1 MSSENKRTFPCLTSA
16 NWGQWADNM
25 EAYLNTK
32 ELCEYVDG
40 TMPKPVPGD
49 PSNPTAEELDKLANW
64 KRKAGKASGEIWLA
78 IEDDQKVHV
87 KDVKGDPT
95 AMWVKLESVHVQ
107 KRPGARFNAYDSL
120 FSIRKNDDET
130 LPALMARADKALQ
143 DIKSLR
149 SSNFTLN
156 QLDNELECMA
166 LIRALPAEYNT
177 FVSSLLL
184 LDSLDL
190 DKLKSAFQ
198 NEESQRLAR
207 NVTAS
212 SPSLAMSSTNSSSTA
227 RPTCFFCGGLHF
239 ERDCNEK
246 RKASEAAKKQLQER
260 KSRFKRKEQAK
271 DAKDADTATSES
283 AQGKTAQI
291 EFAGH
296 ASALSSSTR
305 SQWLKSR
312 ACADW
317 NTDTGA
323 SSHMTPHKHWF
334 RSYSPHV
341 VAIKLADHSTI
352 YSAGIGS
359 VEFQPVIDGIPERP
373 VVFHDVLHV
382 PDLASNLLSLLHLA
396 CVKGYVINIESD
408 CLRFYHSNQLHFTAS
423 VTPNN
428 VGYLDGQV
436 IVPKQAESARFAST
450 CPLDLTLWHRRCSH
464 INFED
469 LKHMHSHNL
478 VSGMVIRSTSP
489 PDPICEP
496 CILGKQR
503 RHNIPKTATRRTSL
517 LSLVHSDLKG
527 PLPVQTLEGYRY
539 WQTFVDDK
547 SRYLV
552 VAFLKRKSEALVA
565 FKQFK
570 AYAENLLGRRI
581 QMSRDDKGGEF
592 ISTEFNQFCADEG
605 IKRQHSEPN
614 EPHQNGV
621 AERSNEDIAA
631 GATALLVQ
639 AKLPPSFWRYAV
651 STYVHTRNRT
661 PTSALNGDTPYYHW
675 KGKKPDISYFRI
687 FGCLAYVLI
696 RKEKR
701 KALQPHSKRCIFI
714 GYPDGVKAWQFWDPI
729 DKKVI
734 ISSHAVF
741 DERCFP
747 GNSTTAINL
756 ISTSLPVSS
765 PPTRLVVLD
774 QGGDDSNDTNT
785 DKAPLAPI
793 PAPAPLPP
801 PAADPAPAVPPI
813 APVPDVAHV
822 PAPAKRQNPPRSSRP
837 QGSLNETLLRRQ
849 ASVLP
854 LQSPS
859 PAPPPSTSASTPDP
873 LLMSPPAAAPVPLP
887 PLSPVNESG
896 SEDELLLKDSND
908 DGELEYADSVEAGLQ
923 YLFSCQEFD
932 YLTLDQAM
940 EYAFTTTAH
949 AFKTTSHDGEPN
961 TYHQAMQ
968 RSAEEKA
975 KWHKAALDE
984 IQSLI
989 ENRTFELVQLPPG
1002 QKSNW

>member
-1 MSSENKRTFPCLTSA
+1 
-16 NWGQWADNM
+16 
-25 EAYLNTK
+25 
-32 ELCEYVDG
+32 
-40 TMPKPVPGD
+40 MPKPVPSD
-49 PSNPTAEELDKLANW
+49 PSNLTTEELDKLANW

-95 AMWVKLESVHVQ
+95 AMWVKLESFHVQ
-107 KRPGARFNAYDSL
+107 KRPGACFNAYDSL
-120 FSIRKNDDET
+120 FSIRKNNDET

-198 NEESQRLAR
+198 NEESQCLAR

-212 SPSLAMSSTNSSSTA
+212 SPSLAMSSTNSSSTT
-227 RPTCFFCGGLHF
+227 RPSCYFCGGLHF
-239 ERDCNEK
+239 ERDCNKK
-246 RKASEAAKKQLQER
+246 RKASEAAKQQLQER
-260 KSRFKRKEQAK
+260 KSRFKKRAQAK
-271 DAKDADTATSES
+271 EANPASEPE
-283 AQGKTAQI
+283 QGKTAQI

-312 ACADW
+312 ACANW

-323 SSHMTPHKHWF
+323 SSHITPHKCWF
-334 RSYSPHV
+334 HSYSSHIIT
-341 VAIKLADHSTI
+341 IKLADHSTI
-352 YSAGIGS
+352 YSCGIGS

-382 PDLASNLLSLLHLA
+382 PCLASNLLSLLHLTR
-396 CVKGYVINIESD
+396 VKGYVINIEGD
-408 CLRFYHSNQLHFTAS
+408 RLRFYHANQLHFTAS
-423 VTPNN
+423 VTPGN
-428 VGYLDGQV
+428 VGYLDGHV

-450 CPLDLTLWHRRCSH
+450 CPLDLTLWHRQCSH

-478 VSGMVIRSTSP
+478 VSGMVIRSASP

-503 RHNIPKTATRRTSL
+503 RHNIPKSATRRTSL

-552 VAFLKRKSEALVA
+552 VAFLKRKSEALAA

-592 ISTEFNQFCADEG
+592 ISTEFNEFCADEG

-614 EPHQNGV
+614 EPHQNRV

-651 STYVHTRNRT
+651 PTYVHTRNRT
-661 PTSALNGDTPYYHW
+661 PTSALNGQTPYYHW

-687 FGCLAYVLI
+687 FGSLAYVLV

-701 KALQPHSKRCIFI
+701 KALQPHSKKCIFI
-714 GYPDGVKAWQFWDPI
+714 GYPLMVLR
-729 DKKVI
+729 
-734 ISSHAVF
+734 H
-741 DERCFP
+741 
-747 GNSTTAINL
+747 GNFGT
-756 ISTSLPVSS
+756 
-765 PPTRLVVLD
+765 
-774 QGGDDSNDTNT
+774 Q
-785 DKAPLAPI
+785 
-793 PAPAPLPP
+793 
-801 PAADPAPAVPPI
+801 
-813 APVPDVAHV
+813 
-822 PAPAKRQNPPRSSRP
+822 
-837 QGSLNETLLRRQ
+837 
-849 ASVLP
+849 
-854 LQSPS
+854 
-859 PAPPPSTSASTPDP
+859 
-873 LLMSPPAAAPVPLP
+873 
-887 PLSPVNESG
+887 
-896 SEDELLLKDSND
+896 
-908 DGELEYADSVEAGLQ
+908 
-923 YLFSCQEFD
+923 
-932 YLTLDQAM
+932 
-940 EYAFTTTAH
+940 
-949 AFKTTSHDGEPN
+949 
-961 TYHQAMQ
+961 
-968 RSAEEKA
+968 
-975 KWHKAALDE
+975 
-984 IQSLI
+984 
-989 ENRTFELVQLPPG
+989 
-1002 QKSNW
+1002 